1 MKRNSMEINSEK
13 NQNTENPSNS
23 KDTARWWEF
32 YMIRYLI
39 GTLIGTILLY
49 MLFSN
54 FSKRDIPDS
63 TYKDILENILC
74 LDDTTDLIILIVGGL
89 AVSYIASSPIL
100 ILHAIRLRLKPKKK
114 RLGSMDKKRIR
125 TIPVRSGIVFFI
137 LGAILTLITTYY
149 FFISIET
156 GVISILVII
165 PFGLLLYY
173 WISEYGDEQK
183 IKHAYYEIVRAREKN
198 QFKEYTESYRHL
210 REHGNAFFILF
221 TEILLGLALYPVH
234 KPYDIL
240 AVLAVWI
247 IPPVL
252 IWFFA
257 NYLEGYLLE
266 INEPTEDENDPLS

>member
-1 MKRNSMEINSEK
+1 MEENNK
-13 NQNTENPSNS
+13 NNQNTGKQSNS

-39 GTLIGTILLY
+39 GTLIGTIVLY

-54 FSKRDIPDS
+54 FSKRGIPDS
-63 TYKDILENILC
+63 TYKEILENILC

-89 AVSYIASSPIL
+89 AISYIASSPIL

-114 RLGSMDKKRIR
+114 RLNSKDRRKIR
-125 TIPVRSGIVFFI
+125 TIPVKSGIAFFLLGSI
-137 LGAILTLITTYY
+137 LSLISTYY

-156 GVISILVII
+156 GIISILVIV
-165 PFGLLLYY
+165 PFGLLLYN

-183 IKHAYYEIVRAREKN
+183 IKHAYYEIVKAREVN
-198 QFKEYTESYRHL
+198 QYKEYTESYRHL

-234 KPYDIL
+234 KPYDVL

-247 IPPVL
+247 VPPVL

-266 INEPTEDENDPLS
+266 INKPTEEENNPLP

>member
-1 MKRNSMEINSEK
+1 MENSKIDP
-13 NQNTENPSNS
+13 NTGKTSNS
-23 KDTARWWEF
+23 KDIARWWEF

-39 GTLIGTILLY
+39 GTLIGTIVLY

-54 FSKRDIPDS
+54 FLKREIPDS
-63 TYKDILENILC
+63 TYKEILKNILC
-74 LDDTTDLIILIVGGL
+74 LDQSTDLIILIVGGL

-100 ILHAIRLRLKPKKK
+100 ILHAIRLRLRRK
-114 RLGSMDKKRIR
+114 RKCVDSTNKMKIR
-125 TIPVRSGIVFFI
+125 TIPVRSGVIFFI
-137 LGAILTLITTYY
+137 LGSILTLISTYY

-156 GVISILVII
+156 GVISILIII

-183 IKHAYYEIVRAREKN
+183 IKHAYYEIVKAREDN
-198 QFKEYTESYRHL
+198 QYKEYTESYRHL

-221 TEILLGLALYPVH
+221 TEILLGLALYPVT
-234 KPYDIL
+234 KPYDVL
-240 AVLAVWI
+240 VVLAVWI
-247 IPPVL
+247 VPPVL

-266 INEPTEDENDPLS
+266 IKKPTEDENNPLS